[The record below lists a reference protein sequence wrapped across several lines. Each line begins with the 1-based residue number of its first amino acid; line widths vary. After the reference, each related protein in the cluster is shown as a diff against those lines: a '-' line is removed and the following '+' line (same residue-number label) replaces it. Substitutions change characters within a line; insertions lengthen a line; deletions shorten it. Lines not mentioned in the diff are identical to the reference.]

1 MVPGCW
7 LARKRDALLGAS
19 GDHGLVSDLLWD
31 DVREWF
37 EPDRGGRLGEAF
49 LQPCGLVLEP
59 GALGVSRVGLLADLV
74 ECAEASLEFFAQVRV
89 GAAAVEGG
97 AVDSCLAGEGLDVAP
112 AAGRDKDGRVNSS

>member
-1 MVPGCW
+1 MLGGEPGEG
-7 LARKRDALLGAS
+7 LGPEVGEIA
-19 GDHGLVSDLLWD
+19 
-31 DVREWF
+31 
-37 EPDRGGRLGEAF
+37 DRGGRLGEAF

-89 GAAAVEGG
+89 GAVAVEGG